1 MALPSIEAQN
11 TAETSIILVM
21 LQYHL
26 LHLSFPD
33 TQLIMNYRLRSS
45 QTLCR
50 NWRRDSGAAG
60 TTTTTSTWDAIA
72 VPRTRG
78 WSFFTALLRKAHGN
92 LLLCTR
98 TSSTTHWANL
108 KFKIF
113 QDFPVRL
120 RILRKNLDWCFAM
133 IFGQWTLFLL
143 IDLIPGFTSYRASGI
158 DAINWNIFYCSKIIT
173 KHWSRFLLK
182 IR

>member
-45 QTLCR
+45 QTLWR
-50 NWRRDSGAAG
+50 NWRRDGGAAG

-92 LLLCTR
+92 LLLPGVQD
-98 TSSTTHWANL
+98 
-108 KFKIF
+108 IF
-113 QDFPVRL
+113 NDSFGKLEIQDLPRFSGTITDFEKKPWLMFRDYFWSVNIISIDWFDSWFYFVQRVR
-120 RILRKNLDWCFAM
+120 N
-133 IFGQWTLFLL
+133 QV
-143 IDLIPGFTSYRASGI
+143 
-158 DAINWNIFYCSKIIT
+158 N
-173 KHWSRFLLK
+173 H
-182 IR
+182 

>member
-98 TSSTTHWANL
+98 TSSTTHLANL

-113 QDFPVRL
+113 RYDYGFWG
-120 RILRKNLDWCFAM
+120 KNLDWCFAI
-133 IFGQWTLFLL
+133 IFGQWRWFLL
-143 IDLIPGFTSYRASGI
+143 IDLIPGFTSHRAPGI
-158 DAINWNIFYCSKIIT
+158 NAINWNNFSCSKIIA
-173 KHWSRFLLK
+173 KHQSRFFLK